1 MQNLEEIV
9 KLQQRYEFLK
19 KHPEIKVYPCQES
32 NTDSIDLKF
41 YCYRV
46 KRTWQKIKHIIRIIV
61 AVLLFGF
68 LVLCEIVW
76 IEMGMRWG

>member
-19 KHPEIKVYPCQES
+19 KHPEIKVYALQKTD
-32 NTDSIDLKF
+32 TDSIDSKF

-46 KRTWQKIKHIIRIIV
+46 KRTWQKIKHVIHIIIAI
-61 AVLLFGF
+61 LLFCF
-68 LVLCEIVW
+68 LALYEAKR
-76 IEMGMRWG
+76 IEMRW